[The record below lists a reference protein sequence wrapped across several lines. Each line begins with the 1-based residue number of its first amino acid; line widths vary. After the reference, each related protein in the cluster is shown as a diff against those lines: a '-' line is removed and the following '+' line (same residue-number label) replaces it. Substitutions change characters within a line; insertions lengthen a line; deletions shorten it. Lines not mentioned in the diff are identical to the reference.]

1 LKKTAA
7 VFLFLFL
14 AIFGIG
20 QHVLH
25 AQTEVEKTDTLA
37 LIYPFKDFKSLSFKK
52 PAGISLPNPANIKRS
67 TEFNPLSR
75 QYVIEEKVGDR
86 FYRQPQYFS
95 IKDYQ
100 RFENQQITQKHWREL
115 ADLPIAEA
123 RQPGF
128 IPAVRVNSKSFE
140 RIFGGSTIEVR
151 PQGSAE
157 LTLAGRI
164 NRNENPLFN
173 ERQRTQGNFDFNQRI
188 QMNLVGQVGTKLKIN
203 TNYNTEAQFDFE
215 NQVKLDYTGN
225 EDEIIR
231 KIEAG
236 NVNLPLNSSLIT
248 GSQALFGLKTQLQ
261 FGRLNVTSVFSQQK
275 SQSKEI
281 TISNGAQQNE
291 FRILADSY
299 EANRHFFLAQ
309 YFRDNYN
316 QALKKL
322 PLISSTINI
331 TKIEVWITNRANNN
345 TDARDILAFLDL
357 GENRPYNTAKVQG
370 GPVYSL
376 APAAFKAPGFAQQ
389 SNNLLDLLEQNPE
402 IRLTNSNKIFDFY
415 SGIADIPPTDN
426 YAKLTYARRLTE
438 REYTLNP
445 LLGYISLNS
454 ALNAD
459 EVLAVAYR
467 YTVNGV
473 EYQVG
478 EFSTD
483 IPVNNNT
490 PNVLFVKLLK
500 NEILK
505 TKVPA
510 GLNSTYKRFP
520 LWDLMMKNIYSLGAY
535 QIGRNDFRLNI
546 FRLDEATGIE
556 KPQMLEGEDTKDKLW
571 LQLTGLD
578 QLNQQS
584 DRKPDG
590 FFDFLENLT
599 IDPLNGRITFPTL
612 EPFGADLQA
621 QFKSGEQALIDKYV
635 YDPLYSATKPD
646 AQQFF
651 PELNRYIIKGTYQSQ
666 VSSEFQLNAINV
678 PEGSVQVIAG
688 NLPLQEGTDFTI
700 DYNIGRVRILNQALL
715 NSGQPIRIKLEN
727 NELFGLQQRSLFGS
741 RFDYAVN
748 KNLNMGATI
757 LNLTERPLTQKVNI
771 GEEPISN
778 TIWGLDLNYNSSSRW
793 LTRMVDKLPLINTKA
808 ESTINFNGEYANF
821 VPGHPRALNFAGN
834 RNGTS
839 YLDDFEASRSLIDLK
854 SAITWQISG
863 TPQLFNIDY
872 NSNGLEYGFNRA
884 RLAWYNIDPI
894 FYNRSGLGTPEDIK
908 LNANELSNH
917 YSREVLER
925 EVFPFKD
932 SPTGQPLFLNTL
944 NMAFYP
950 NIRGP
955 YNFTTTGIDPNGNLL
970 DPKKRWGGMFRRI
983 DNNDFEALN
992 IEFIE
997 LWMLDPFI
1005 YKPNSQGGDLYFNL
1019 GNISEDILKDGR
1031 KSLENGLPTDGDINK
1046 TEPTI
1051 WGKVPKLQPV
1061 IQAFDNNP
1069 DARKLQDI
1077 GIDGLST
1084 EEEKNPAA
1092 FDGFVSK
1099 VTPLLNATAAAA
1111 IGQDPA
1117 TDDYQYFRGNQ
1128 FTDPSTPILKRYERF
1143 NGTEGNS
1150 KTPAQSLAETGLENT
1165 AATPLP
1171 DGEDVN
1177 RDNNSSKTDEYFEYK
1192 LSIRPQDL
1200 EIGKNHITDIVKT
1213 TVKLANGK
1221 QETVR
1226 WIQFRIPLA
1235 TAFEPKPNNPQDFK
1249 SIRFMRAFMTNF
1261 ADTAI
1266 LRFAKMQLVR
1276 GEWRRYNPE
1285 KNPAK
1290 SIVDPSIINPV
1301 ADDFDLEVSAV
1312 NIEENGKRSPI
1323 PYVTPPGILRE
1334 LDFSGFNGNT
1344 RQNEQSL
1351 SVRVKGLKDG
1361 YGQAAFRTTFNDFRS
1376 YRRMEMFIHAES
1388 SAQDAT
1394 LKDKDINAFIRIGS
1408 DNQDNYYEYSIPLKI
1423 TSPGTSDPS
1432 AIWPDQNRM
1441 EVSLIQLQEA
1451 KAARNKAIL
1460 DGNFPSSSLPF
1471 IYPVPGSENTITVMG
1486 QPDMSKVRVFM
1497 LGVFNPLKKPL
1508 NPLGDDG
1515 LEKSVEVWFN
1525 ELRLTE
1531 FDQRGGW
1538 AATARMN
1545 AKLADFAD
1553 VSVSG
1558 SRSTNGFGSLERRV
1572 SERNRSDNTLFDVS
1586 SSIEAGKLFPQRSG
1600 IKIPMFVNFSS
1611 QVNTPMF
1618 DPRSPDLELNSVLKN
1633 SNKAEQQEVL
1643 NVVQDYTT
1651 RKSINFTNV
1660 RKIKTNPESKAQPW
1674 DIENWSAT
1682 YAFTEFRH
1690 RDFINEQNIQKTYRA
1705 ALAYNFAGQPKVY
1718 TPFAKII
1725 KNNTLAL
1732 FKDFNFSL
1740 LPSVL
1745 NFRIDVDRMYS
1756 ENTLRNNDP
1765 NNFIPLQNF
1774 NKNFQMNRIYG
1785 ISWNLTK
1792 SMQLD
1797 FNATNYAIID
1807 EPDGRINGLKRDT
1820 IWQNLMRLGRT
1831 TDYGHTLNL
1840 TYNLPINK
1848 LPGLSWVNI
1857 TTRYGTTFNWR
1868 TEPLAT
1874 LRDPDVNLGN
1884 SIQNTRVIQVNPSL
1898 NLSSFYNQF
1907 KFIRKLSAGDQ
1918 QNGFAKALINAL
1930 TGLKNIGGAYTRTE
1944 GIFMPGYLPNTTAF
1958 GQDFDAN
1965 APGWDFLFGSQ
1976 RDIRVRAVNNS
1987 WISNDPLL
1995 NQLYVSGLKEDLNLR
2010 GSLEIIKDLRI
2021 ELTALKSRNF
2031 NYATT
2036 FKFVPQSNSFEN
2048 LNPITTGDYSIS
2060 FFSLKTAFKNN
2071 TEVFRQFE
2079 ANRAVVSQRLGALNP
2094 NSVGQLDGYANGYGK
2109 NSQDV
2114 VMSAFLAAFSGKSPQ
2129 QISLNSFPRIP
2140 VPNWRLNYNGLNK
2153 IPILSD
2159 LFSSIDINHTYRSVY
2174 NINGFNTLARFE
2186 EKDGYV
2192 NIKDAVGNFLP
2203 RYQFNQVTLVEQFV
2217 PFIGLDMRFKNNMTS
2232 NFEYRKS
2239 RTMSLSLA
2247 NSQLALQT
2255 DDALVFGLGYRTTQF
2270 RFPFGLFSSLKMNN
2284 DLNFKLDIATND
2296 RKTVI
2301 YRADVGDP
2309 EVSSGAKNITYR
2321 PSIDYVLNQRF
2332 NLRLFYDGN
2341 ITKPYTSQSFNTSFS
2356 NFGASLRFTIQ

>member
-1 LKKTAA
+1 
-7 VFLFLFL
+7 
-14 AIFGIG
+14 
-20 QHVLH
+20 
-25 AQTEVEKTDTLA
+25 
-37 LIYPFKDFKSLSFKK
+37 KK
-52 PAGISLPNPANIKRS
+52 PVGMSLPNPANIRRS
-67 TEFNPLSR
+67 IEFNPQSR
-75 QYVIEEKVGDR
+75 QYVLQEKVGDR
-86 FYRQPQYFS
+86 LYRPSSYFT
-95 IKDYQ
+95 IQDYQ
-100 RFENQQITQKHWREL
+100 RFENKQITQKYWREF
-115 ADLPIAEA
+115 ADRPIVEA

-128 IPAVRVNSKSFE
+128 IPAVKVNSKSFE
-140 RIFGGSTIEVR
+140 RVFGGSTIEIR

-157 LTLAGRI
+157 LNLAGRI

-173 ERQRTQGNFDFNQRI
+173 ERQRVQGNFDFNQRI
-188 QMNLVGQVGTKLKIN
+188 QMNLVGEIGTKLKIS

-215 NQVKLDYTGN
+215 NQVKLDYTGK
-225 EDEIIR
+225 EDEIIK

-236 NVNLPLNSSLIT
+236 NVSLPLNSSLIS

-299 EANRHFFLAQ
+299 EANRHFFLGQ

-316 QALKKL
+316 AALKKL

-345 TDARDILAFLDL
+345 TDARDILALLDL
-357 GENRPYNTAKVQG
+357 GENQPYNTGKIQG
-370 GPVYSL
+370 GPGYS
-376 APAAFKAPGFAQQ
+376 AVPAGFKAPGFVQQ
-389 SNNLLDLLEQNPE
+389 SNNLLDLLQQDPQL
-402 IRLTNSNKIFDFY
+402 RQTNSNKIIEFFTNVPN
-415 SGIADIPPTDN
+415 ITPTDN
-426 YAKLTYARRLTE
+426 FAKLTYARRLTE

-445 LLGYISLNS
+445 LLGFISLNS

-467 YTVNGV
+467 YTVNGQ

-483 IPVNNNT
+483 MPVNNNT

-500 NEILK
+500 NETLK
-505 TKVPA
+505 TKIPA
-510 GLNSTYKRFP
+510 GLNSTYTRFP

-535 QIGRNDFRLNI
+535 QIGRNDFRLNV
-546 FRLDEATGIE
+546 FRLDEASGIE
-556 KPQMLEGEDTKDKLW
+556 KPQMLEGENTKDKLW
-571 LQLTGLD
+571 LQLTSLD
-578 QLNQQS
+578 NLNQQN

-612 EPFGADLQA
+612 EPFGADLRD
-621 QFKSGEQALIDKYV
+621 QFKLTEQALIDKYV
-635 YDPLYSATKPD
+635 YEALYSSTKAD

-651 PELNRYIIKGTYQSQ
+651 PELNRYLIKGSYQSQ

-678 PEGSVQVIAG
+678 PEGSVQVMAG
-688 NLPLQEGTDFTI
+688 NLPLQEGSDFTI

-727 NELFGLQQRSLFGS
+727 NELFGIQQRSLFGS
-741 RFDYAVN
+741 RFDYVVN
-748 KNLNMGATI
+748 KNLNLGATI

-793 LTRMVDKLPLINTKA
+793 LTRMVDKLPLINTKE
-808 ESTINFNGEYANF
+808 ESTITFNGEYANF

-863 TPQLFNIDY
+863 TPQLFINDY
-872 NSNGLEYGFNRA
+872 NSYGLEYGFNRA

-894 FYNRSGLGTPEDIK
+894 FYNRSGLGTPDDIK
-908 LNANELSNH
+908 LNANGLSNH
-917 YSREVLER
+917 YSREILER
-925 EVFPFKD
+925 EVFPYKD

-955 YNFTTTGIDPNGNLL
+955 YNFSTSGFDANGNLL
-970 DPKKRWGGMFRRI
+970 DPQKRWGGMFRRI

-1031 KSLENGLPTDGDINK
+1031 KSLENGFPTDGDPSK

-1061 IQAFDNNP
+1061 IQTFDNNP
-1069 DARKLQDI
+1069 EARKLQDI

-1092 FDGFVSK
+1092 FDAFISK
-1099 VTPLLNATAAAA
+1099 VTPQLNASAA
-1111 IGQDPA
+1111 ISLSQDPSS
-1117 TDDYQYFRGNQ
+1117 DDYQYFRGKQ
-1128 FTDPSTPILKRYERF
+1128 FSDPATPILKRYERY

-1165 AATPLP
+1165 ASTPLP

-1177 RDNNSSKTDEYFEYK
+1177 RDNNSSKIDEYFEYK
-1192 LSIRPQDL
+1192 ISMRPQDL
-1200 EIGKNHITDIVKT
+1200 EDSDIGKNHITDIVKS

-1235 TAFEPKPNNPQDFK
+1235 TAYNNLKPNNPQDFK

-1261 ADTAI
+1261 SDTAI
-1266 LRFAKMQLVR
+1266 LRFAKLQLVR
-1276 GEWRRYNPE
+1276 GEWRRYNQE
-1285 KNPAK
+1285 NNPAK
-1290 SIVDPSIINPV
+1290 VIADPSILNPV
-1301 ADDFDLEVSAV
+1301 ANDFDLEVSAV

-1334 LDFSGFNGNT
+1334 LDYSGFNGNT

-1351 SVRVKGLKDG
+1351 SVKVKQLKDG

-1376 YRRMEMFIHAES
+1376 YRRMEMFIHAE
-1388 SAQDAT
+1388 AAGQDAT
-1394 LKDKDINAFIRIGS
+1394 LKDKDVNAIVRIGS

-1432 AIWPDQNRM
+1432 AIWPDQNKL
-1441 EVSLIQLQEA
+1441 EVSLSLLQEA
-1451 KAARNKAIL
+1451 KAVRNKAIL
-1460 DGNFPSSSLPF
+1460 DGNFPSSSIPF
-1471 IYPVPGSENTITVMG
+1471 VYPVAGTDHAITVMG

-1497 LGVFNPLKKPL
+1497 LGVFNPLKKPF

-1515 LEKSVEVWFN
+1515 LDKSVEVWFN

-1586 SSIEAGKLFPQRSG
+1586 SSVEAGKLFPQRSG
-1600 IKIPMFVNFSS
+1600 IKIPMFVNFST

-1618 DPRSPDLELNSVLKN
+1618 DPRSPDLELNQVLKA
-1633 SNKAEQQEVL
+1633 SSKADQQQVL
-1643 NVVQDYTT
+1643 NVVQDFTT

-1660 RKIKTNPESKAQPW
+1660 RKIKTDPESKSHLW

-1682 YAFTEFRH
+1682 YAFTEYRH

-1705 ALAYNFAGQPKVY
+1705 ALAYNFSAQPKMIS
-1718 TPFAKII
+1718 PFAKII
-1725 KNNTLAL
+1725 KNNMLAL
-1732 FKDFNFSL
+1732 FKEFNFSL

-1745 NFRIDVDRMYS
+1745 NFRIDVDRLYS

-1765 NNFIPLQNF
+1765 NNTIPLQNF
-1774 NKNFQMNRIYG
+1774 NKNFQMNRVYG
-1785 ISWNLTK
+1785 ISWNLTQ

-1807 EPDGRINGLKRDT
+1807 EPEGRINGLKRDT
-1820 IWQNLMRLGRT
+1820 IWQNLRNLGRT
-1831 TDYGHTLNL
+1831 TDYGHTLNV
-1840 TYNLPINK
+1840 TYNLPLNK
-1848 LPGLSWVNI
+1848 IPGLDWVNV
-1857 TTRYGTTFNWR
+1857 TTRLGTTFNWK

-1884 SIQNTRVIQVNPSL
+1884 SIQNTRVIQVNPTL

-1907 KFIRKLSAGDQ
+1907 KFFRKMSTGET
-1918 QNGFAKALINAL
+1918 QNAWMRFLINAM
-1930 TGLKNIGGAYTRTE
+1930 TGLKNVGGAYTRTE
-1944 GIFMPGYLPNTTAF
+1944 GIFLPGYLPKTTAF
-1958 GQDFDAN
+1958 GQDFDAA

-1976 RDIRVRAVNNS
+1976 RDIRPRAVSNS
-1987 WISNDPLL
+1987 WITNDPLI
-1995 NQLYVSGLKEDLNLR
+1995 NQLYVTGLKEDLNLR
-2010 GSLEIIKDLRI
+2010 GSLELIKDLRI

-2031 NYATT
+2031 NYSTT
-2036 FKFVPQSNSFEN
+2036 FKYVPLSNSFEN

-2071 TEVFRQFE
+2071 TAVFRQFE
-2079 ANRAVVSQRLGALNP
+2079 ANRAVISQRLGALNP

-2114 VMSAFLAAFSGKSPQ
+2114 VMSSFLAAYTGKSPQ
-2129 QISLNSFPRIP
+2129 QISLNSFPKIP
-2140 VPNWRLNYNGLNK
+2140 APNWRLNYNGLNK
-2153 IPILSD
+2153 LPLLSN
-2159 LFSSIDINHTYRSVY
+2159 LFSSIDINHAYRSVY
-2174 NINGFNTLARFE
+2174 NINGFNTLARYE
-2186 EKDGYV
+2186 EENGAV
-2192 NIKDAVGNFLP
+2192 SIKDAVGNFLP
-2203 RYQFNQVTLVEQFV
+2203 QYQFNQVTLLEQFV
-2217 PFIGLDMRFKNNMTS
+2217 PFLGLDMRFKNNMTA

-2255 DDALVFGLGYRTTQF
+2255 DDALVFGLGYRTTEF
-2270 RFPFGLFSSLKMNN
+2270 RFPFGLFSSLKMKN
-2284 DLNFKLDIATND
+2284 DLNFKLDFAIND

-2321 PSIDYVLNQRF
+2321 PSLDYVLNQRF